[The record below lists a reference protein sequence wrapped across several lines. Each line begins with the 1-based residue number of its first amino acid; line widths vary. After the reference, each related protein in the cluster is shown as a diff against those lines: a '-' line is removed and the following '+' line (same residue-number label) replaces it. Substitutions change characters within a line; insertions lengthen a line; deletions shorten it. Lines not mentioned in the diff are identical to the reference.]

1 VVYLLIVDFAV
12 PSACIA
18 LGFWLRKRGWAVW
31 RVVGVCTASY
41 LALANLMAK
50 LILGAY
56 SVSGYALM
64 LSGLAVERLVGHPQ
78 PGNIMVDP
86 RRVFLVTVL
95 YPVLSLCVLPTVI
108 AWSLSKLTTRN
119 QGRGAG

>member
-1 VVYLLIVDFAV
+1 M

-18 LGFWLRKRGWAVW
+18 LGLWLRKRGWAVW

-41 LALANLMAK
+41 LVLANLMAK

-64 LSGLAVERLVGHPQ
+64 LTGLAVERPVGHPQ
-78 PGNIMVDP
+78 PGNIMADP
-86 RRVFLVTVL
+86 KRMFLVTVL

-108 AWSLSKLTTRN
+108 A
-119 QGRGAG
+119 